1 MFFSVMLLGLV
12 ASDEEG
18 DLKVLRYQGVR
29 GTTHSLARG
38 SSPPNNQEVLNR
50 RVL

>member
-1 MFFSVMLLGLV
+1 MFFSVMLLGLE

-18 DLKVLRYQGVR
+18 ELKVLRFQGAR

-38 SSPPNNQEVLNR
+38 SSAPNNQKGLKG
-50 RVL
+50 